1 MSLSMRSR
9 QSDTAPGFIK
19 PTVGTQAVQ
28 TAIRVQVNGQ
38 YVRALIVR
46 ALKLPDCLVLLSKP
60 CIDDGDVFAQ
70 ALFAAERAFRRLYR
84 QYRPALKLIAGA
96 DSLQLTARMPRKRI
110 MRLAATMD

>member
-60 CIDDGDVFAQ
+60 CIDDGDVVC
-70 ALFAAERAFRRLYR
+70 
-84 QYRPALKLIAGA
+84 AGA
-96 DSLQLTARMPRKRI
+96 VCSRESFPSSVPTIPT
-110 MRLAATMD
+110 RLEIGCGSG